1 MQVSLENGPVI
12 QMKPVVGSQ
21 AADFYGVFRGEIVL
35 KNNARSVVPV
45 KLSLAE
51 VSQTLPYF
59 CFANLSPMI

>member
-21 AADFYGVFRGEIVL
+21 AADFYGVFGGEIVL

-51 VSQTLPYF
+51 VRLIIYSTVLLI
-59 CFANLSPMI
+59 CHR

>member
-51 VSQTLPYF
+51 VRLIIYITVLLI
-59 CFANLSPMI
+59 CHR